1 MIGRYSRTEMSK
13 IWDED
18 AKIASWAKVER
29 AHLQTL
35 VSLGTCSDAVLADFD
50 RSLGKKCSA
59 DFLRRE
65 RETGHDVIAF
75 VAEVGE
81 EMGPESGPFLHR
93 GLTSSDVVDTA
104 LALRTRDAI
113 DLVDAGLHAW
123 RVALTELAFTYAET
137 LTIGRTHGIH
147 AEPCSFGQIIAGY
160 AAEAQRAHQSL
171 LAARQAVSFGKLSGA
186 VGAYSQLAPGFE
198 RRVLGLLSLQP
209 EPVATQV
216 IPRDRLTRVARAI
229 DEVVAVIERFAI
241 NLRHWARTELGEVLE
256 PFGKQQKG
264 SSAMPHKKNP
274 VLAENLCGLARVAR
288 AAVTALSQD
297 TALWH
302 ERDISHSSVERIAL
316 PDLFVTADFMLARVA
331 ELTLNLDV
339 APQAMAKN
347 VALTGGLWASGTVL
361 TQLVA
366 KGMSRTVAYEAVQAA
381 ALPLSQRLRSEHLE
395 PHAFEKALVADARVA
410 ALLSRAE
417 LSECFAT
424 QRFLAHVA
432 TVFERVFGITAAALN
447 WQAKESPFPVAR
459 VPALR
464 RVCAAYVS
472 LQPDV
477 LDTEAR
483 TISMDMGHQVPGIAQ
498 VRQSKVF
505 YVEMAPKESG
515 ADRLPSV
522 AQVERYAREV
532 LCNEVMETLRF
543 EVVQ

>member
-1 MIGRYSRTEMSK
+1 MIARYSRTEMTV

-29 AHLQTL
+29 AHLETL
-35 VSLGTCSDAVLADFD
+35 VSLGTCSAQVLADFD
-50 RSLGKKCSA
+50 RSLGKKSSA

-113 DLVDAGLHAW
+113 DLLDKGLHAW
-123 RVALTELAFTYAET
+123 RVALTQLAFTHAET

-186 VGAYSQLAPGFE
+186 VGAYSQLSPGFE
-198 RRVLGLLSLQP
+198 KRVLALLSLQP
-209 EPVATQV
+209 ETVATQV
-216 IPRDRLTRVARAI
+216 IPRDRITRVARAI
-229 DEVVAVIERFAI
+229 EDVVAVVERFAV

-316 PDLFVTADFMLARVA
+316 PDLFVTADFMLSRVG
-331 ELTLNLDV
+331 ELTQNLDV

-347 VALTGGLWASGTVL
+347 LALTGGLWASGTVL

-366 KGMSRTVAYEAVQAA
+366 KGMSRTLAYEAVQAA
-381 ALPLSQRLRSEHLE
+381 ALPLSQRLRAEHLE
-395 PHAFEKALVADARVA
+395 AHAFQQALTADARVSA
-410 ALLSRAE
+410 KLTPAE
-417 LSECFAT
+417 LAECFAT
-424 QRFLAHVA
+424 ERFLAHVSS
-432 TVFERVFGITAAALN
+432 VYERVFGVTAAALD
-447 WQAKESPFPVAR
+447 WQADKGEFPVAR

-483 TISMDMGHQVPGIAQ
+483 TIATDMGHHVTGIAQ

-515 ADRLPSV
+515 TDRLPSV
-522 AQVERYAREV
+522 TQVEQYAREV

-543 EVVQ
+543 EVIQ